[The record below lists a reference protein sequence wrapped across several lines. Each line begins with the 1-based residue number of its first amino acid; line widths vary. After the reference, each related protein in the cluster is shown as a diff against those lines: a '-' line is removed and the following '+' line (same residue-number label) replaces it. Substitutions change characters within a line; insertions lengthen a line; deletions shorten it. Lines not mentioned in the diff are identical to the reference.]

1 MFYTIKYATSHK
13 GGNNIQVYLDKNGNM
28 YIVSA
33 WEKGSFKTVERIE
46 ASRYEEAEIAFDA
59 MCKKYNMFSVHE
71 PEQTW
76 DATEFD

>member
-13 GGNNIQVYLDKNGNM
+13 KNNNIQVNLDKNGNK

-33 WEKGSFKTVERIE
+33 WEKGEFRTVERNE
-46 ASRYEEAEIAFDA
+46 FSSYDEAEIAFNA
-59 MCKKYNMFSVHE
+59 MCNKYNMFFIYE

-76 DATEFD
+76 DATDFD